1 MKRKNKRS
9 ILCAMLLMSAFAV
22 WGCGEK
28 KVEYGVD
35 VINGDSVAEYS
46 GSAVTTESSGDIAAG
61 DDDGAV
67 AGKTDSVG
75 GLVYD
80 LSIPENA
87 HMDLSVDGTELNSIS
102 IEADDIKVPEKD
114 KMYTKDYYM
123 DNISSDERKQML
135 ESLFDED
142 EGIFNYPYDDKD
154 NVTDEQVDAIFADK
168 GAAVDYNSDSFIGN
182 IDGKAYNVLFTN
194 PEWSTDV
201 GFYVNAVDDAA
212 EITDELRD
220 KGVTHVGYT
229 SAEYLI
235 ADDDSGGDGDEPTV
249 DAEMPNKCELTVEQ
263 VTEQA
268 RDYAAKIGLEDVV
281 VTDVNEL
288 YMEYM
293 DEYGAP
299 VAYEKDG
306 YSVSMSASVNAVDL
320 YQPQAFGVDTIS
332 HNSTQVEE
340 DYSGSNYYYA
350 EISGCSM
357 SVSSAGLLSISCEW
371 PMRSAGDLKDAGNLL
386 TWDEAV
392 ESLESAIP
400 EHFKG
405 YIGYSD
411 VIFND
416 VRLTY
421 FRTYVEP
428 GRYQVIPV
436 YAFAQIDD
444 EYDDTYPIQ
453 LIMLDARDGSEVD
466 IRQDGSRMGAKN

>member
-1 MKRKNKRS
+1 
-9 ILCAMLLMSAFAV
+9 
-22 WGCGEK
+22 
-28 KVEYGVD
+28 
-35 VINGDSVAEYS
+35 
-46 GSAVTTESSGDIAAG
+46 
-61 DDDGAV
+61 
-67 AGKTDSVG
+67 
-75 GLVYD
+75 
-80 LSIPENA
+80 
-87 HMDLSVDGTELNSIS
+87 
-102 IEADDIKVPEKD
+102 
-114 KMYTKDYYM
+114 
-123 DNISSDERKQML
+123 
-135 ESLFDED
+135 
-142 EGIFNYPYDDKD
+142 
-154 NVTDEQVDAIFADK
+154 
-168 GAAVDYNSDSFIGN
+168 
-182 IDGKAYNVLFTN
+182 
-194 PEWSTDV
+194 
-201 GFYVNAVDDAA
+201 
-212 EITDELRD
+212 
-220 KGVTHVGYT
+220 
-229 SAEYLI
+229 
-235 ADDDSGGDGDEPTV
+235 
-249 DAEMPNKCELTVEQ
+249 MPNKCELTVEQ

-357 SVSSAGLLSISCEW
+357 SVSSAGLLGISCEW